1 MGIRDRLKIY
11 ESDSVPERNAPSHA
25 ALAET
30 GFEHCAVE
38 NDIYRSRTVRK
49 VADLLAAFGIEERD
63 DFTSFGKH
71 SDVPDFTLDE
81 LLFFDLET
89 TSLSI
94 GTGTYPFL
102 IGVGYLQKDS
112 FVIDQYF
119 MHRFDC
125 EPAILKEVRSSF
137 RAAGIVVTYNGKTF
151 DMPLIKNRYRLN
163 RIPDFPTE
171 IPVVD
176 LLYPCRRMFKNL
188 YGSCSL
194 KVMEERVLGVFRK
207 DDIPGWEIPDVF
219 FSYQKYGETARL
231 AQVVEHNR
239 MDIES
244 MVLLM
249 VALNRFYRALE
260 RREFHSFDRRTLLNA
275 ASSLYRN
282 DISLFMD
289 LMEFIGTEVFQK
301 RSLFKKYSTALKRGG
316 DLDRALSLWQ
326 SERSVFSLEE
336 LAKHYEHR
344 ERDYAQA
351 LISCQAA
358 MDLLDRGVF
367 SSGGDP
373 LDRITLD
380 FHRNRFFRRMNRLH
394 RKRDAVTLQ
403 RA

>member
-11 ESDSVPERNAPSHA
+11 ESDVVPERNGSSHA
-25 ALAET
+25 ALEEI
-30 GFEHCAVE
+30 GFEHCAIE
-38 NDIYRSRTVRK
+38 NGAYRSRTVHK
-49 VADLLAAFGIEERD
+49 VADLLAAFGREERD
-63 DFTSFGKH
+63 DFTSFKRH
-71 SDVPDFTLDE
+71 SDVPDFTLEE

-102 IGVGYLQKDS
+102 IGLGYLQKDS
-112 FVIDQYF
+112 LVIDQYF

-137 RAAGIVVTYNGKTF
+137 RTAGIVVTYNGKTF

-163 RIPDFPTE
+163 RVPDFPME

-176 LLYPCRRMFKNL
+176 LLYPCRRIFKNL
-188 YGSCSL
+188 YENCSL
-194 KVMEERVLGVFRK
+194 KVIEEQVLGVFRE

-249 VALNRFYRALE
+249 VTLNRFYRVLE
-260 RREFHSFDRRTLLNA
+260 RREFHSVDRRTLLNA

-289 LMEFIGTEVFQK
+289 LMEFVGNEVFQK

-316 DLDRALSLWQ
+316 EFERALSLWR

-358 MDLLDRGVF
+358 MELLDRGVF
-367 SSGGDP
+367 SVGGGP
-373 LDRITLD
+373 LDRASLD
-380 FHRNRFFRRMNRLH
+380 IHRNRFFKRINRLH
-394 RKRDAVTLQ
+394 RKKGYR
-403 RA
+403 